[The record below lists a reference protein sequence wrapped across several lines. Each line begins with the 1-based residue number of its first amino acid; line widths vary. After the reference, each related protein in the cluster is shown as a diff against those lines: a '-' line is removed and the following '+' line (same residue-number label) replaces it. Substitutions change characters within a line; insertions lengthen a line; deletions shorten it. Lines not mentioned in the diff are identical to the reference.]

1 MHATQ
6 ISTCA
11 RNSRRAVPPT
21 PCRSRPPAPCRR
33 RVGHVERCS
42 TWTWGCGRGS
52 TSHPRGNSVR
62 QDTPCHAT
70 WQAPRSPTHLPR
82 RRTGHAPHC
91 RQNSPLRTGHGNW
104 LATTDGTWTIPRSHH
119 CKNCGRRRREDA
131 TRSRHRNVPRDGWYF
146 APPWYFGSTSRPVP
160 HHVANPTIPNTS
172 AMETNGPH
180 LATDWISTPRRAPQL
195 RKVVLPAPLHTWST
209 TLWLKNSSYQHK
221 REGKYNFLDWFSSQN
236 HREQPR
242 RLHSD
247 TQSEGAS
254 TIFRSKSC
262 ALPSRKG
269 KCTQLSGVSEH
280 ALPDQKL
287 DEMDHKD

>member
-1 MHATQ
+1 M
-6 ISTCA
+6 
-11 RNSRRAVPPT
+11 R
-21 PCRSRPPAPCRR
+21 
-33 RVGHVERCS
+33 
-42 TWTWGCGRGS
+42 WGGG

-62 QDTPCHAT
+62 QDTPCHTT
-70 WQAPRSPTHLPR
+70 WQTLRSQTHLPR
-82 RRTGHAPHC
+82 RRTGH
-91 RQNSPLRTGHGNW
+91 N
-104 LATTDGTWTIPRSHH
+104 
-119 CKNCGRRRREDA
+119 
-131 TRSRHRNVPRDGWYF
+131 
-146 APPWYFGSTSRPVP
+146 
-160 HHVANPTIPNTS
+160 
-172 AMETNGPH
+172 

-280 ALPDQKL
+280 ALPDQEL